1 VKRGLGIS
9 VVLVCLICF
18 GSFFGIWAANWHPKL
33 GLDLAGGLSVNYEPL
48 HGQIV
53 PASILQEEANI
64 MTERASAAGLSN
76 PSIEVQGNTVQVQIP
91 GVTNYQAA
99 LNVIGNTSQLYFR
112 PVLCAAPDYVPP
124 TPAKGK
130 PAPKPIYVPDST
142 AFTCPTA
149 NLFTS
154 ADYSSANGG
163 GFTPPAAWT
172 ELSGFSSTLPDN
184 DKPQYPVLIDD
195 PQDEYG
201 PRLLLGAAQATGT
214 IVKTA
219 TAALNAT
226 GQWVVNVSLTGPGT
240 STFNA
245 LAAKDLHTPLANDL
259 GGAVASAPIIDDT
272 NYDTGITI
280 SGGSTGFTH
289 AQADTLQSVLQF
301 GTLPVQ
307 MQAQDLS
314 FVSATLGKSSLK
326 AGLVAGMVGLLLV
339 MIYMVLYYRALGLV
353 VVFGLITTGAFIYAL
368 IAILGNTLNLTLD
381 LSGVTGLIVSVGITV
396 DSYVVY
402 FERLKDEIRA
412 GRTVRASVD
421 RGFKSAFRTVVS
433 ADLVSL
439 LGALTLW
446 LLTIGA
452 VKGFAFWLGIS
463 TIIDLFT
470 AYFFTRPLVIMLGR
484 NPIVTDARRIGI
496 ARGLATVQ
504 EAPA

>member
-18 GSFFGIWAANWHPKL
+18 GSLFGVWASSWHPKL
-33 GLDLAGGLSVNYEPL
+33 GLDLAGGLSVVYEPV
-48 HGQIV
+48 HNQKV
-53 PASILQEEANI
+53 PASELQEEANI
-64 MTERASAAGLSN
+64 MTLRANAAGLAQPN
-76 PSIEVQGNTVQVQIP
+76 IEVQGNTVQVQIP
-91 GVTNYQAA
+91 GVTNYQKA
-99 LNVIGNTSQLYFR
+99 LAIIGNTSQLYFR
-112 PVLCAAPDYVPP
+112 PVLCAAPIYVPP

-130 PAPKPIYVPDST
+130 PTPKPVYVPQT
-142 AFTCPTA
+142 AAFTCPAA
-149 NLFTS
+149 NLFVASDYDSATS
-154 ADYSSANGG
+154 TFSPADPDWTALSSYA
-163 GFTPPAAWT
+163 T
-172 ELSGFSSTLPDN
+172 TLPTN
-184 DKPQYPVLIDD
+184 DRSKYPVLIND
-195 PQDEYG
+195 PEDEYG
-201 PRLLLGAAQATGT
+201 PRLLLGPAQASGT

-219 TAALNAT
+219 TATLSST
-226 GQWVVNVSLTGPGT
+226 GDWEVDVSLTSPGT
-240 STFNA
+240 AIFNA
-245 LAAKDLHTPLANDL
+245 LAAKDVHTPLANDL
-259 GGAVASAPIIDDT
+259 GGTVESAPTILDT
-272 NYDTGITI
+272 SYDTGITI
-280 SGGSTGFTH
+280 SGNFTH
-289 AQADTLQSVLQF
+289 AQALNLQSVLQY

-307 MQAQDLS
+307 MQVLDQS
-314 FVSATLGKSSLK
+314 FVSATLGRSSLK
-326 AGLVAGMVGLLLV
+326 AGLLAGLVGLLLV
-339 MIYMVLYYRALGLV
+339 MLYMVLYYRALGLV
-353 VVFGLITTGAFIYAL
+353 VVFGLITTGALIYAL

-439 LGALTLW
+439 LGAACLW

-484 NPIVTDARRIGI
+484 NPIVTQARGIGI
-496 ARGLATVQ
+496 ARGLASVQ
-504 EAPA
+504 EAAA